1 VITPRRAV
9 LSLGVTLTLGYAS
22 SSYLPAVLAAPMARD
37 LGLPTPAV
45 FAAYSGALAAA
56 ALVGPAIGRWVD
68 QRGARGALVL
78 SNLVLAAGLVGL
90 ALATRPWML
99 VAAWALLGLGM
110 ALGLYDV
117 AFAGLVGWF
126 GRTARGPITGVTLIA
141 GFASTIGWP
150 LSAWIVDHHGW
161 RMACLAWALA
171 QMLIALPLHL
181 CLPSG
186 NRPGEA
192 AVASPA
198 IGDAEPPLG
207 SVLFLAS
214 AFAAMTGVGAAL
226 GAHLPLL
233 LAGLGA
239 SPGQAIAA
247 AALVGPAQV
256 VARLAEWR
264 VARRLHPLNAARIS
278 VLLLPVGAV
287 LAGLLGPM
295 GLVALAV
302 LYGAGNGLFTIAR
315 GSAPLALFGPAGYG
329 ARLGL
334 IAMPGRLVQALAP
347 FAFALIMNISATAAL
362 AAAAV
367 MGVLALVLM
376 APLSARQASR
386 RS

>member
-1 VITPRRAV
+1 VITSRRAV
-9 LSLGVTLTLGYAS
+9 LALGVTQTLGYAS

-45 FAAYSGALAAA
+45 FAAYSVALAAA

-68 QRGARGALVL
+68 RRGARGALIL
-78 SNLVLAAGLVGL
+78 SNLVLGAALVGL

-99 VAAWALLGLGM
+99 VAAWGLLGLGM

-126 GRTARGPITGVTLIA
+126 GRAARGPITGVTLIA

-150 LSAWIVDHHGW
+150 LSAWISDHHGW
-161 RMACLAWALA
+161 RSACLAWALA
-171 QMLIALPLHL
+171 QILVALPLHL
-181 CLPSG
+181 SLPSA
-186 NRPGEA
+186 NRPSEA
-192 AVASPA
+192 AISRPA
-198 IGDAEPPLG
+198 LADAKPPLG
-207 SVLFLAS
+207 AVLLLAS

-226 GAHLPLL
+226 GVHLPLL

-239 SPGQAIAA
+239 APRQAIAA

-256 VARLAEWR
+256 VARLTEWS

-287 LAGLLGPM
+287 LAVVLGPV

-334 IAMPGRLVQALAP
+334 IAMPGRLVQAVAP
-347 FAFALIMNISATAAL
+347 FVFALIMNTSATAAL
-362 AAAAV
+362 AAAAA
-367 MGVLALVLM
+367 MCVLALALM
-376 APLSARQASR
+376 APLSATLAGHRL
-386 RS
+386 